1 MKVCIKSKILE
12 NRGNSW
18 NFESPKERV
27 YFEKENPTE
36 EEIEA
41 AFAEAYEQYEGM
53 GWSKCF
59 VEPPKVYD
67 EAV

>member
-1 MKVCIKSKILE
+1 MRITIKSTILE

-18 NFESPKERV
+18 NFESPKERI
-27 YFEKENPTE
+27 YFSKENPTE
-36 EEIEA
+36 EEIGA
-41 AFAEAYEQYEGM
+41 ALAEAHEQYEGM

-59 VEPPKVYD
+59 VEPPKVVA